1 MKHFSFVLLDNLNL
15 RLLNVLE
22 SRIEFQE
29 TICLKS
35 EQELMVLL
43 NCFNS
48 SVSDNSL
55 PKIKNVDSSFVLNE
69 SPTPIADEDFDD
81 FYSTWLIKT
90 NRKNNMDEYGQLIS
104 LNGFLLSSNS
114 KKVVVLS
121 EAK

>member
-1 MKHFSFVLLDNLNL
+1 MKHFSFVLLDTLDH
-15 RLLNVLE
+15 RLLNDLV

-43 NCFNS
+43 SCFNT
-48 SVSDNSL
+48 SVSDSSL

-69 SPTPIADEDFDD
+69 SPTPIADGDFDD

-90 NRKNNMDEYGQLIS
+90 NRKNNGQLIC
-104 LNGFLLSSNS
+104 LNGFLSSSSS

-121 EAK
+121 EAI